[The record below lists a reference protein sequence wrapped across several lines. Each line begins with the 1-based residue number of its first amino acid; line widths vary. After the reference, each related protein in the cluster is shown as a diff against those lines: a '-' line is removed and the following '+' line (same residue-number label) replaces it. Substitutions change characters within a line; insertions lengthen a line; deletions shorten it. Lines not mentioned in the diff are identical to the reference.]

1 MGAFF
6 IYATISDCHGSNK
19 YLYQKTS
26 YNSSKDKFNTQGNM
40 EPWQTVIS

>member
-26 YNSSKDKFNTQGNM
+26 YNSQKTNLTHRGIWNHGRQ
-40 EPWQTVIS
+40 

>member
-26 YNSSKDKFNTQGNM
+26 YIVQQTNFYTQGNM